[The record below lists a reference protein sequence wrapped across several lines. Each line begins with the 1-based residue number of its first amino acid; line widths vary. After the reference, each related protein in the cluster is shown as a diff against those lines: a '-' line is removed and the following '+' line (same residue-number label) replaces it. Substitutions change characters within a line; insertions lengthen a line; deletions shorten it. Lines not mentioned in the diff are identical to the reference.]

1 MAEAYERL
9 GELMT
14 ILLMAMALG
23 MDAFS
28 LGIGIG
34 MKGVRRADALRIGT
48 AVAFFHVLMPL
59 LGIVAGQYVGVLLG
73 NLARYVAGGLLFL
86 LGAHMIVSSVKGS
99 GVQSINHRTLFGV
112 LLFSLSVSIDSF
124 SVGVTLGMF
133 RGDWLLTVLTF
144 GFFGGLM
151 SVLGL
156 VMGRGMGRK
165 LGDYGEAAGGAILLA
180 FGLLFIF

>member
-1 MAEAYERL
+1 MTEAFVRL

-14 ILLMAMALG
+14 ILLMAVALG

-34 MKGVRRADALRIGT
+34 MKGVRRNDAIRIGS
-48 AVAFFHVLMPL
+48 AVALFHVLMPL
-59 LGIVAGQYVGVLLG
+59 TGIFAGQYVGVLLG
-73 NLARYVAGGLLFL
+73 HLARYVSGGLLLL
-86 LGAHMIVSSVKGS
+86 LGAHMIYSSVKGS
-99 GVQSINHRTLFGV
+99 GSHSINHRTLWGV

-124 SVGVTLGMF
+124 SVGVSLGMF
-133 RGDWLLTVLTF
+133 HSDLLITVLAF

-151 SVLGL
+151 SIMGLALGRS
-156 VMGRGMGRK
+156 VGRS

-180 FGLLFIF
+180 FGLMFIF